1 MKAFRKTTVSSLERN
16 KPKVTILEDI
26 LIDKDNENDNDNVVN
41 NEIGYSGNDW
51 DAFVESNIENEN
63 ENNDNIT
70 DEFYDRSDKNTSK
83 HDHIRE
89 EDPSSYDSTNDNTK
103 RLSKAERK
111 RMKKTNLT
119 VQEFKMQ
126 TQSVNMY
133 TAFSDKSSINS
144 SDKFK
149 DKYYMTYGTEDEV
162 KTFIED
168 SMQPLSGL
176 KSSEVQ
182 GEVFIL
188 IFNFYSFLLV
198 IIIIIIIIFK

>member
-1 MKAFRKTTVSSLERN
+1 MKAFRKTTESSLERN
-16 KPKVTILEDI
+16 KPKVTILEDS
-26 LIDKDNENDNDNVVN
+26 LIDKENDNANDNDNDNVVS
-41 NEIGYSGNDW
+41 NEIGYSGDDW
-51 DAFVESNIENEN
+51 DDFVRSNIENEN
-63 ENNDNIT
+63 ENENETNDDIT
-70 DEFYDRSDKNTSK
+70 DEFYDKSDKYTSI
-83 HDHIRE
+83 HDQTRE
-89 EDPSSYDSTNDNTK
+89 EDPSSYGSTNDNTK

-119 VQEFKMQ
+119 VEEFKMQ
-126 TQSVNMY
+126 TQSVNMC
-133 TAFSDKSSINS
+133 TTFSDKSSINS

-182 GEVFIL
+182 GEVFIP
-188 IFNFYSFLLV
+188 IRFL
-198 IIIIIIIIFK
+198 